1 MGQRSAK
8 FRLPIMLRFFALT
21 YGASFSLLIWLMAV
35 STTHMRHTA
44 PVFQWPC
51 CHAQQ
56 QFEKIRMC
64 FEFNYVHTHTHSH
77 ITFASWADRKEKRS
91 NKHDFFCLLA
101 RKMVVR
107 PPSTGDISFIFM
119 AQKDK
124 CVTVKWQKQLYTA
137 STCFA
142 KLAEIPQ

>member
-1 MGQRSAK
+1 MQLSSLISHDWRCEMGQRSAK

-64 FEFNYVHTHTHSH
+64 FEFNYVHTHTHIH
-77 ITFASWADRKEKRS
+77 ILHLHRGPIERKNMIFLSSCEENGGASAVYRRHFLYFYGPKGQVCNS
-91 NKHDFFCLLA
+91 
-101 RKMVVR
+101 KMAE
-107 PPSTGDISFIFM
+107 T
-119 AQKDK
+119 
-124 CVTVKWQKQLYTA
+124 TLY
-137 STCFA
+137 C
-142 KLAEIPQ
+142 

>member
-1 MGQRSAK
+1 MQLSSLISHDWRCEMGQRSAK

-91 NKHDFFCLLA
+91 NKHDFFVFLQGKWWC
-101 RKMVVR
+101 VR
-107 PPSTGDISFIFM
+107 RLQETFPLFLWPKRTS
-119 AQKDK
+119 
-124 CVTVKWQKQLYTA
+124 V
-137 STCFA
+137 
-142 KLAEIPQ
+142 

>member
-64 FEFNYVHTHTHSH
+64 FEFNYVHTHTHIH
-77 ITFASWADRKEKRS
+77 ILHLHRGPIERKKDQTNMIFFVFLRGKWWCVRRLQETFPLFLWPKRTS
-91 NKHDFFCLLA
+91 
-101 RKMVVR
+101 V
-107 PPSTGDISFIFM
+107 
-119 AQKDK
+119 
-124 CVTVKWQKQLYTA
+124 
-137 STCFA
+137 
-142 KLAEIPQ
+142 

>member
-1 MGQRSAK
+1 MQLSSLISHDWRCEMGQRSAK

-64 FEFNYVHTHTHSH
+64 FEFNYVHTDTHSH

-91 NKHDFFCLLA
+91 NKHDFFVFLRGKWWC
-101 RKMVVR
+101 VR
-107 PPSTGDISFIFM
+107 RLQETFPLFLWPKRTS
-119 AQKDK
+119 
-124 CVTVKWQKQLYTA
+124 V
-137 STCFA
+137 
-142 KLAEIPQ
+142 

>member
-64 FEFNYVHTHTHSH
+64 FEFNYVHTHTFTYY
-77 ITFASWADRKEKRS
+77 ICIVGR
-91 NKHDFFCLLA
+91 
-101 RKMVVR
+101 
-107 PPSTGDISFIFM
+107 
-119 AQKDK
+119 
-124 CVTVKWQKQLYTA
+124 
-137 STCFA
+137 
-142 KLAEIPQ
+142 

>member
-1 MGQRSAK
+1 MQLSSLISHDWRCEMGQHSAK

-91 NKHDFFCLLA
+91 NKHDFFVFLRGKWWC
-101 RKMVVR
+101 VR
-107 PPSTGDISFIFM
+107 RLQETFPLFLWPKRTS
-119 AQKDK
+119 
-124 CVTVKWQKQLYTA
+124 V
-137 STCFA
+137 
-142 KLAEIPQ
+142 